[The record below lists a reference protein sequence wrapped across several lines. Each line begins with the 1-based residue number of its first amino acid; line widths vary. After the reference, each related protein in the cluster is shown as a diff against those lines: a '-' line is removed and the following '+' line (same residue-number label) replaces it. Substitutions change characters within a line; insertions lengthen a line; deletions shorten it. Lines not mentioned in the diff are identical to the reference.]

1 MLEAYIIVPQI
12 IKVEFKI
19 QIVSPFTI
27 NNNTS
32 CSFYKSLLF
41 NPMRFGG
48 CCCSTI

>member
-1 MLEAYIIVPQI
+1 MLGAYIIVPQI

-19 QIVSPFTI
+19 QIISPFTI

-32 CSFYKSLLF
+32 CSFYKSLPF
-41 NPMRFGG
+41 NPMRFAR